1 MNALQ
6 NIQASSFR
14 HFTGILAV
22 LLVGTC
28 IASADPPKKAAAP
41 AKAAAKPAAKPAAA
55 AKPGAAAA
63 RPGAAGAAARPGA
76 AGAAARPGAGG
87 AAGAK
92 PGGAAAG
99 ARPGGAPAGAAR
111 PGGATAGGAKPAGA
125 GARTPAGSK
134 TAHAAN
140 GSSVRTRANGTRADV
155 HDAKRGMDV
164 HHGLNGSRRVSVER
178 ADHSRVVAER
188 GGRGYVQHP
197 YGFHGHEYG
206 HRTYYEHGRA
216 YDRFYRG
223 YSYHGA
229 YVEMYSPAVYYAP
242 AFYGWA
248 YNPWAVPIAYPVAA
262 WGWAA
267 TPWFGFYGGFFA
279 PYPVYATP
287 SLWLTDYMISQSL
300 AANYQAAQDAQ
311 AQGQGQVQDQAPAPD
326 AAPLSAAV
334 KDQIAAEVQRQIALE
349 NSEAQAQATNAGA
362 EQDPASSGIQR
373 MLTDGVQHVFVVGKD
388 LDLTDAA
395 GNECAVSEGDALQLT
410 GPAGADAD
418 AATLAV
424 LASKG
429 KKECPKGD
437 TVSVAFADLQ
447 DMQNHMR
454 ETIDQGLGELQAK
467 GGKGGLPAVPASA
480 AAPPKKAA
488 FAADAPPP
496 DATAAT
502 QINQSWGEADKSEQ
516 EVAGQVAPD
525 AGGGQPAAAAPP
537 AAPPVSVDLGQT
549 IDQVTAAL
557 GQPKNIVNLGTKKI
571 YVFKDMKVTF
581 KDGKVSDVQ

>member
-1 MNALQ
+1 
-6 NIQASSFR
+6 
-14 HFTGILAV
+14 
-22 LLVGTC
+22 
-28 IASADPPKKAAAP
+28 
-41 AKAAAKPAAKPAAA
+41 
-55 AKPGAAAA
+55 
-63 RPGAAGAAARPGA
+63 
-76 AGAAARPGAGG
+76 
-87 AAGAK
+87 
-92 PGGAAAG
+92 
-99 ARPGGAPAGAAR
+99 
-111 PGGATAGGAKPAGA
+111 
-125 GARTPAGSK
+125 
-134 TAHAAN
+134 
-140 GSSVRTRANGTRADV
+140 
-155 HDAKRGMDV
+155 MDV
-164 HHGLNGSRRVSVER
+164 HHGLNGSQRVSVQR

-267 TPWFGFYGGFFA
+267 TPWFGFYGGFFT

-287 SLWLTDYMISQSL
+287 SLWLTDYLVSQSL
-300 AANYQAAQDAQ
+300 AASYQAAADAQ
-311 AQGQGQVQDQAPAPD
+311 AQGQGQAQDQAPAPD

-349 NSEAQAQATNAGA
+349 NSEAQAQAANAGA

-373 MLTDGVQHVFVVGKD
+373 MLTDNVQHVFVVGND
-388 LDLTDAA
+388 LDLVDAA

-410 GPAGADAD
+410 GPAGANAD

-454 ETIDQGLGELQAK
+454 ETIDAGLGELQSK
-467 GGKGGLPAVPASA
+467 GGKGGLPAVPPSA
-480 AAPPKKAA
+480 AAAPKKAA
-488 FAADAPPP
+488 FAMEAPPP
-496 DATAAT
+496 DPAAAT
-502 QINQSWGEADKSEQ
+502 QINQSWGEANKAEQ
-516 EVAGQVAPD
+516 EVAGQVAAPD
-525 AGGGQPAAAAPP
+525 GSAGQSAAAAAPP
-537 AAPPVSVDLGQT
+537 PAAPTVSVELGQT

-557 GQPKNIVNLGTKKI
+557 GQPKSVVNLGAKKI
-571 YVFKDMKVTF
+571 YVFKEMKVTF

>member
-6 NIQASSFR
+6 NIKAASLR
-14 HFTGILAV
+14 YFTGILVV

-55 AKPGAAAA
+55 AAKPGAAGA
-63 RPGAAGAAARPGA
+63 RPGAAGAAARPGVAGA
-76 AGAAARPGAGG
+76 AGARPAAGG

-92 PGGAAAG
+92 PAGAAAG
-99 ARPGGAPAGAAR
+99 ARPGGATAGAAR
-111 PGGATAGGAKPAGA
+111 PGGATAGAAKPAG
-125 GARTPAGSK
+125 RTPPNGSK

-140 GSSVRTRANGTRADV
+140 GSSVRTRANGTKADV

-164 HHGLNGSRRVSVER
+164 HHGLKGGKRVSVEH
-178 ADHSRVVAER
+178 ADHSRVVAQR

-197 YGFHGHEYG
+197 YNYHGHEFA

-242 AFYGWA
+242 GFYGWA
-248 YNPWAVPIAYPVAA
+248 YNPWVAPVPYA
-262 WGWAA
+262 WGFVGV
-267 TPWFGFYGGFFA
+267 PWFGFYGGFFT
-279 PYPVYATP
+279 PYPVYASP
-287 SLWLTDYMISQSL
+287 SLWLTDYMVSQSL

-311 AQGQGQVQDQAPAPD
+311 AQGQGQAQDDAPAAD
-326 AAPLSAAV
+326 AAPLSPQV

-349 NSEAQAQATNAGA
+349 NSEAQAANTGA
-362 EQDPASSGIQR
+362 DQDPASSGIQR
-373 MLTDGVQHVFVVGKD
+373 MLTDNIQHVFVAGND
-388 LDLTDAA
+388 LDVTDAA
-395 GNECAVSEGDALQLT
+395 GNECAITEGDALQLT
-410 GPAGADAD
+410 GPAGANAD

-429 KKECPKGD
+429 GKECPRGD
-437 TVSVAFADLQ
+437 TVSIAFADLQ

-467 GGKGGLPAVPASA
+467 GGKGGLPALPPSA

-496 DATAAT
+496 DATAST
-502 QINQSWGEADKSEQ
+502 QINQSWGEADKAEQ
-516 EVAGQVAPD
+516 EVAGQIPPD
-525 AGGGQPAAAAPP
+525 GGGGQAAAAAPP
-537 AAPPVSVDLGQT
+537 PAAPTVSVDLGQT

-557 GQPKNIVNLGTKKI
+557 GQPKSIVNLGTKKI